1 MHICNRGNSSICLS
15 FCEKILEG
23 KQKTNGKNIAVTG
36 FIFEDPEGQPKL
48 PLSLS
53 TSLTEWKRPHEYL
66 TEQNVYIDGSNKRL
80 DR

>member
-1 MHICNRGNSSICLS
+1 MGRFNNSPLFVCHFVKGYWRESKRLW
-15 FCEKILEG
+15 K
-23 KQKTNGKNIAVTG
+23 KIAVTG
-36 FIFEDPEGQPKL
+36 IIFEDPEGQPKL

-53 TSLTEWKRPHEYL
+53 TSLTEWKRPHECL